1 MKNLLKTKTLSLIIL
16 LIGVSFN
23 SISAEKVEYLKT
35 DWSFKGLFG
44 KFDRGALQ
52 RGYQVYT
59 EVCSSC
65 HSMKY
70 VSYRN
75 LAEKA
80 GPEFTE
86 AQAKAIAASF
96 EVMDGPNED
105 GEMFTRPGKL
115 SDKFVMPYENV
126 KAAQAAN
133 GGAYPP
139 DMSVLVKARGGGANY
154 IYSLLQG
161 YEDPPIGVTLDEGVH
176 YNKYMYGNK
185 IKMSN
190 PLSDGLV
197 EYNDGTKA
205 TIEQMSK
212 DVTTFLMWTAD
223 PHFAARHQMGFK
235 AIVYLIILT
244 ILVYFSMKRIWSRIK
259 TEV

>member
-1 MKNLLKTKTLSLIIL
+1 MKNFIRISFLVLLIISSQL
-16 LIGVSFN
+16 N
-23 SISAEKVEYLKT
+23 SYAAEKVEYLKT
-35 DWSFKGLFG
+35 DWSFKGPFG
-44 KFDRGALQ
+44 KFDRAALQ

-70 VSYRN
+70 LSYRN
-75 LAEKA
+75 LIQSG
-80 GPEFTE
+80 GPEFSET
-86 AQAKAIAASF
+86 QAKAIAASF
-96 EVMDGPNED
+96 EVKDGPNAD
-105 GEMFTRPGKL
+105 GEMFLRPGRL
-115 SDKFVMPYENV
+115 SDKFVMPYENE

-139 DMSVLVKARGGGANY
+139 DMTVLAKARGGGVDY

-161 YEDPPIGVTLDEGVH
+161 YEDPPAGVTLDDGVY

-190 PLSDGLV
+190 QLSDGLV
-197 EYNDGTKA
+197 EYSDGTNA
-205 TIEQMSK
+205 TVEQMAK
-212 DVTTFLMWTAD
+212 DVTTFLMWTAE
-223 PHFAARHQMGFK
+223 PHLETRHKMGFK

-244 ILVYFSMKRIWSRIK
+244 VLVYFSMKKIWSRIE

>member
-1 MKNLLKTKTLSLIIL
+1 MKNILKLISIIIL
-16 LIGVSFN
+16 FCATSANV
-23 SISAEKVEYLKT
+23 ISAEKVEYLKT
-35 DWSFKGLFG
+35 DWTFKGLFG
-44 KFDRGALQ
+44 KFDRASLQ

-59 EVCSSC
+59 EVCAAC

-70 VSYRN
+70 LSYRN
-75 LAEKA
+75 LSEKG
-80 GPEFTE
+80 GPEFSV

-96 EVMDGPNED
+96 EVTDGPNSD
-105 GEMFTRPGKL
+105 GEMFSRPGKL

-126 KAAQAAN
+126 KAAEAAN

-139 DMSVLVKARGGGANY
+139 DMSVLVKARGGGVDY

-161 YEDPPIGVTLDEGVH
+161 YEEAPSGMILDEGVH

-185 IKMSN
+185 IKMSA
-190 PLSDGLV
+190 PLSDGII
-197 EYNDGTKA
+197 EYSDGTNA
-205 TIEQMSK
+205 SVEQMSK
-212 DVTTFLMWTAD
+212 DVTTFLMWAAE
-223 PHFAARHQMGFK
+223 PSLEARHQMGFK

-244 ILVYFSMKRIWSRIK
+244 ILVYFSMKRIWSRIE